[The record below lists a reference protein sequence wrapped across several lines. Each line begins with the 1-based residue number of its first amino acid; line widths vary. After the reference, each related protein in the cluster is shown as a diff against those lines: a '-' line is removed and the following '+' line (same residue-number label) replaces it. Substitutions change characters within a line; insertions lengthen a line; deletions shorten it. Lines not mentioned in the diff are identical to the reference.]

1 MRTLLD
7 GVRFAIGP
15 RMLPPRLLLA
25 IAVIAPAIAP
35 SVAHANQCD
44 AGRAL
49 LSNRE
54 IPLGCP
60 IRAYVLPGTAD
71 VKIMV
76 GTTDVTGTV
85 TPLGAIDLPIHY
97 DEPDVTNECNPKTHV
112 DPYTYDAYELT
123 FTAAVGQTMEIGG
136 APYRTATVVEAG
148 PCPAPEEYLNGS
160 NWIQCSATVQEY
172 QACHDQ
178 LCTLFA
184 SPTSGCEPAG
194 SDDHWG
200 SNDTE
205 ADSGCATSNGAS
217 AGALGGPIGL
227 LVIAFARYRRRHR

>member
-1 MRTLLD
+1 MRSS
-7 GVRFAIGP
+7 
-15 RMLPPRLLLA
+15 LPPRLLLA
-25 IAVIAPAIAP
+25 IAVIGPAIAP

-60 IRAYVLPGTAD
+60 IRAYVRPGTAD
-71 VKIMV
+71 VTIMV
-76 GTTDVTGTV
+76 GNTDVTGTV
-85 TPLGAIDLPIHY
+85 TPLGPIDLPIHY
-97 DEPDVTNECNPKTHV
+97 DEPDFANECNPKTHV
-112 DPYTYDAYELT
+112 DPYTYDAYDLT
-123 FTAAVGQTMEIGG
+123 FTATVGQVMEIGG

-184 SPTSGCEPAG
+184 SATSGCEPAG
-194 SDDHWG
+194 SDDFPPG
-200 SNDTE
+200 SNDDDDT
-205 ADSGCATSNGAS
+205 GCAAS
-217 AGALGGPIGL
+217 RGGLGGALGGPIAL
-227 LVIAFARYRRRHR
+227 LVLAFARYRRRRR